1 MRYTE
6 EQKKIFGNNVWA
18 RRQLLGM
25 SKEDLA
31 NAYGC
36 GVAMVNCWE
45 RGANVVPSDKM
56 KELSRILKC
65 SAHDLIRPYRIPQLS
80 FSETT
85 KVIEK
90 KEEPVMCD
98 ADMIKAASEVFKNSY
113 NSNEESNNDESNI
126 EVEEE
131 YTVYGHR
138 VVDRVNKYLKD
149 NNMSQNELSRRSSI
163 SNGTINRIVH
173 GVLTNNNPYYTK
185 MEEYLDSV
193 ETNASETKKMSK
205 PEIKT
210 TKVAEEHIA
219 EEPKVEEKNS
229 ISDRMNAIYNTLFNA
244 LDEMDKLKAD
254 IDKIEKVTAM
264 LKEIQG
270 L

>member
-6 EQKKIFGNNVWA
+6 EQKKIFGDNVWA

-80 FSETT
+80 FSETS

-113 NSNEESNNDESNI
+113 NSSEEFDNDEFYDDVSNI
-126 EVEEE
+126 ETIEEDICF
-131 YTVYGHR
+131 HP

-149 NNMSQNELSRRSSI
+149 NNLSQQDLCRKIPMATSSMSRVVRGELRR
-163 SNGTINRIVH
+163 
-173 GVLTNNNPYYTK
+173 NNPKYA
-185 MEEYLDSV
+185 EVERYLDSV
-193 ETNASETKKMSK
+193 EAETICKSEAETT
-205 PEIKT
+205 EIIKEQT
-210 TKVAEEHIA
+210 TTEQKAEE
-219 EEPKVEEKNS
+219 KGS
-229 ISDRMNAIYNTLFNA
+229 ISERMNHIYNTLFNA
-244 LDEMDKLKAD
+244 LDELDKLKAD